1 MYAATF
7 SLTARCP
14 ATGRLALAISTAI
27 PGVGGLCCYGR
38 AGLAA
43 ITTQAWVNPYL
54 AIDALRALENG
65 SSLEAALDTVI
76 AADVGR
82 TLRQL
87 GAVGAD
93 GATYVYTG
101 ASCTPWC
108 GDIKGDGYTIQGN
121 MLVSGDTLTAMER
134 AFQDA
139 GAAAID
145 ERAMR
150 ALEAGQAAG
159 GDMRGKQS
167 AALMVWDKEA
177 YPWLDLRV
185 DEHAAPVAELRR
197 VLEVARAQY
206 LPFVAAMP
214 KRSGENP
221 QPPQEVTDMLLR
233 APGDRPSTPDGT
245 PDGTA

>member
-14 ATGRLALAISTAI
+14 ATGRLVLAISTAI

-54 AIDALRALENG
+54 AIDGLKALEAGNTLADALDQVIASDPGRALRQIGA
-65 SSLEAALDTVI
+65 V
-76 AADVGR
+76 AADG
-82 TLRQL
+82 T
-87 GAVGAD
+87 
-93 GATYVYTG
+93 TYVWTG
-101 ASCTPWC
+101 DGCTQWC
-108 GDIKGDGYTIQGN
+108 GDISGDGYTIQGN
-121 MLVSGDTLTAMER
+121 MLVSGDTLQAMER
-134 AFQDA
+134 AFLET
-139 GAAAID
+139 AAEPID

-167 AALMVWDKEA
+167 AALMVWGVED

-185 DEHAAPVAELRR
+185 DEHAAPVGELRR

-206 LPFVAAMP
+206 VPFIEAMP
-214 KRSGENP
+214 KRSGDNP
-221 QPPQEVTDMLLR
+221 EPPDRVTEMLLR
-233 APGDRPSTPDGT
+233 APTDRPTTPD
-245 PDGTA
+245 